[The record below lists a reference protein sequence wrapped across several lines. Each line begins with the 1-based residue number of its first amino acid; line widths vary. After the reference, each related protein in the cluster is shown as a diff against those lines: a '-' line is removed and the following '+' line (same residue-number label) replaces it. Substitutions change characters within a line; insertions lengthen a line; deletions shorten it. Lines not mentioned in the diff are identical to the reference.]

1 MTYYSVEF
9 KIRENGNR
17 MTSNDYKRGEVES
30 KTKPND
36 TMLEFKDYDLYR
48 VYFNTKAEQ
57 IQFILDEVTKW
68 Q

>member
-1 MTYYSVEF
+1 MTYYSVEY

-30 KTKPND
+30 DKKPD
-36 TMLEFKDYDLYR
+36 DIIMEFKDYDLYR
-48 VYFNTKAEQ
+48 IYFYTKAEQ

>member
-1 MTYYSVEF
+1 MIYYSVEY

-30 KTKPND
+30 EKKPD
-36 TMLEFKDYDLYR
+36 DIIMEFKDYDLYR
-48 VYFNTKAEQ
+48 IYFNTKAEQ
-57 IQFILDEVTKW
+57 IQFIIDEVTKW